1 MPVIDDKQQRLDK
14 MESGLSH
21 QDLAIQALSD
31 NAARQWEVIE
41 QLEAALQRLEDKV
54 KSLESGSSSESA
66 DEPPPHY

>member
-54 KSLESGSSSESA
+54 KSLESGSSSEPA